1 MVQHENIGKHLDTS
15 ICLTITGAYGWVKQ
29 TPTTGTYVS
38 IKKTTAVINPIMRP
52 HPRLFWLS

>member
-1 MVQHENIGKHLDTS
+1 MVQHENIGKHLDKS
-15 ICLTITGAYGWVKQ
+15 ICLIITGAYGCVKQ

-52 HPRLFWLS
+52 HLRLF